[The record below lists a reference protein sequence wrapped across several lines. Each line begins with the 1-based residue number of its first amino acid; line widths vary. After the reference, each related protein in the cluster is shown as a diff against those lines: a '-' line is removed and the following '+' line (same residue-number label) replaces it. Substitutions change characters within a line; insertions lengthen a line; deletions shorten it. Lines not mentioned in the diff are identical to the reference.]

1 MIAGGDCVYRSAYK
15 VICSL
20 TNWERYIYM
29 KIQLFWNKLLKKS
42 RGVAIQNSTVD
53 CNAAIGSGSQVY
65 NSSIDRFSYCGY
77 DCKLI
82 NCKIGAFCSIAD
94 EVVVGG
100 ANHPMNWVS
109 TSPVFYRD
117 KSNVCKKFSS
127 FNRPDDSLIVI
138 GNDVWIG
145 YRAMIVSGVNVG
157 DGAVIGMG
165 SVVTKDIGPY
175 EIWAGN
181 PAKFIRKRFP
191 DEVIDKLVLS
201 KWWSL
206 SEERITDVAKF
217 IRDPEAFIS
226 NL

>member
-1 MIAGGDCVYRSAYK
+1 MSIK
-15 VICSL
+15 L
-20 TNWERYIYM
+20 
-29 KIQLFWNKLLKKS
+29 LWNKFLKKS

-53 CNAAIGSGSQVY
+53 RNAAIGSGSQVL
-65 NSSIDRFSYCGY
+65 NSSVDRFSYCGY

-82 NCKIGAFCSIAD
+82 NCKVGAFCSMAD
-94 EVVVGG
+94 EVVIGG
-100 ANHPMNWVS
+100 ANHPIDWVS

-117 KSNVCKKFSS
+117 KSIVHKKYATFE
-127 FNRPDDSLIVI
+127 RPEDPEIEI

-145 YRAMIVSGVNVG
+145 YRAMIVPGVKVG

-165 SVVTKDIGPY
+165 SVVTKDVGPY

-181 PAKFIRKRFP
+181 PAKLIRKRFP
-191 DEVIDKLVLS
+191 DEIIDQLVLS

-206 SEERITDVAKF
+206 SEERINDIAKF
-217 IRDPEAFIS
+217 IKDPEAFIS